1 MNVLFFE
8 HLLGYVDLGVVSFGI
23 QTDVIYLDCISNLSQ
38 GINTKTM
45 EKGTKVVNT
54 RQRTVREMSILGK
67 KVMLSIQVRKF
78 KSPTGSFFWES
89 LSMVRASSHYTKRYE
104 EYLFDGCKGSD
115 MQRIALREGLSHD
128 SVMGI
133 YHLYAKKNS
142 RP

>member
-8 HLLGYVDLGVVSFGI
+8 HLLGYVDLGVVSFDI

-89 LSMVRASSHYTKRYE
+89 LSMVRAGSHY
-104 EYLFDGCKGSD
+104 
-115 MQRIALREGLSHD
+115 
-128 SVMGI
+128 
-133 YHLYAKKNS
+133 
-142 RP
+142 